1 MSACHELFSGVAIM
15 RIIRLLAC
23 TLALVTGALAAEA
36 SAAELKVLSTD
47 AMRPMLEELAPAFE
61 AASKHKLVIAFAS
74 DADVAKQ
81 VASDDTIDIAILTKA
96 RIDKLVSSARILT
109 FPKVLAQGSSEDLVY
124 VVGTTMAT
132 EQPIPAKALMDFLAG
147 PEAKKVYAAK
157 GLKTS

>member
-1 MSACHELFSGVAIM
+1 MLAEEFHELCQAALLVGAQVIMNVPAEIIFAEVVIVFRAIADDMIEGVQPKTF
-15 RIIRLLAC
+15 C
-23 TLALVTGALAAEA
+23 
-36 SAAELKVLSTD
+36 
-47 AMRPMLEELAPAFE
+47 
-61 AASKHKLVIAFAS
+61 
-74 DADVAKQ
+74 
-81 VASDDTIDIAILTKA
+81 
-96 RIDKLVSSARILT
+96 